1 MEQCLASLSD
11 AQALRTVSTRWV
23 DCRVRAQNLYLLFAG
38 SWLAWER
45 CRHASASRSMSP
57 GVLLEAHR
65 SPDLA
70 RYLLASHPQMTERWK
85 RLEPLLEEFDRTR
98 ASLATS
104 GGSPPSSSPS
114 DRKRWTPRRPL
125 RSPSE
130 PSQARPRRAPSTPSW
145 PPSIDAGPPG
155 ARRSRSRPPWRTW
168 CPWATAG
175 SSFGSLPLPREPLGW
190 VFPTHG
196 ATSLPGP
203 PSSSRP
209 ITRGPSPMP

>member
-1 MEQCLASLSD
+1 M
-11 AQALRTVSTRWV
+11 STRWV
-23 DCRVRAQNLYLLFAG
+23 DCRCRAQNLYCAC
-38 SWLAWER
+38 SASSSWER
-45 CRHASASRSMSP
+45 CRRASASRSMRACCSKP
-57 GVLLEAHR
+57 TAAR
-65 SPDLA
+65 DLA

-104 GGSPPSSSPS
+104 GEARPLRRLQTG
-114 DRKRWTPRRPL
+114 RRWWTPRRPL

-130 PSQARPRRAPSTPSW
+130 PSQARPRRAPSTPSS

-155 ARRSRSRPPWRTW
+155 ARASSRPPWRTW

-175 SSFGSLPLPREPLGW
+175 SSLLSASSPWSSLGW
-190 VFPTHG
+190 VFRTHG

-209 ITRGPSPMP
+209 ITRGPSPIP